1 MSKGVYLSKNDGA
14 TTPQEG
20 TPVSMRSQARHT
32 TVHALHCRL
41 QDPYRRDA
49 VRVGRRIRGLLGR
62 LPPRPPCPV
71 RAERRGPRPAG
82 LWAWPQAG
90 RRRGLASLVS
100 RHGGGRP
107 EQWPAQAQPRWGE
120 LLAAGARVG
129 GGETAGWHG
138 GLLRGLRWR
147 AWGGL
152 STRP

>member
-14 TTPQEG
+14 TTPQED

-41 QDPYRRDA
+41 QDAYRRDA
-49 VRVGRRIRGLLGR
+49 GRVGRRIRGLLELLTPQATVPVLCERWGR
-62 LPPRPPCPV
+62 S
-71 RAERRGPRPAG
+71 PAG

-138 GLLRGLRWR
+138 GLLRGLRGR
-147 AWGGL
+147 ALGGL